1 MDAKRVALVT
11 GASRGIGA
19 ATALELAKN
28 GFEVIVGYKV
38 NKELACG
45 VADKICANGGRAD
58 VFCADVSDY
67 DAVCKMK
74 DFAIKNF
81 GFVDTVVNNAGISH
95 YKLFTELNAK
105 DYDLVMDTDL
115 RGVFNV
121 CRVFVP
127 DMITASFGRIV
138 NVSSMWGLVGSALE
152 TLYSAAKA
160 GVIGL
165 TKALAKELGPSGITV
180 NAVAPGVINTD
191 MLTDISC
198 SVIDSLVDDTPLMR
212 VGQPIDIAKT
222 IVGLTQKQLF
232 ITGEVINVSGGFIIT

>member
-58 VFCADVSDY
+58 VFGADVCDY

-95 YKLFTELNAK
+95 YKLFTELTTQ

-121 CRVFVP
+121 CRVFAP